1 MQKEILEEK
10 IPSLFIKFV
19 IPGIV
24 GMLVNAMYAIVDGI
38 FIGNN
43 VGELGLAAVN
53 IQFPIFCINGA
64 IAALFGVGA
73 SIWISIKRGQGKDV
87 EAEKILGTAVFMLG
101 TISLAISGTVLLFMK
116 PIMSFLGASGEVL
129 PLTMEY
135 SKIIFYI
142 AFFQMIGS
150 ALHPVIRADGRPS
163 VAMKVGV
170 ISSIGNVVLDWIFVS
185 VFPFGIKGAAFATGL
200 CMTGA
205 CLYMLYYF
213 TKGNSNI
220 KIRVENLRFKPRL
233 LKCVVVS
240 GFVSFGIQISLG
252 ILSLIQ
258 NKLLLKYGTVIDVS
272 VFAILGY
279 ISCIS
284 AQTLLGIA
292 EGIQPIIGY
301 NFGANNHN
309 RVKEVLR
316 LTVKVDL
323 VVGFLF
329 LLLFIF
335 GGELLISAFNNNP
348 EVVQLARK
356 RLLMYLG
363 GVPVVGLVYTYANY
377 YQATKRD
384 VYANLVS
391 MGRSFIYYLPATLI
405 LPKIIGVNGV
415 FLAAS
420 VADYLAVATVIIL
433 VFLEKRAENKKGI
446 SSSKENIIQ
455 F

>member
-1 MQKEILEEK
+1 MHKEILEK
-10 IPSLFIKFV
+10 RIPSLFIKFV

-43 VGELGLAAVN
+43 VGELGLAAIN
-53 IQFPIFCINGA
+53 IQFPILCINGA

-73 SIWISIKRGQGKDV
+73 SIWVSMRRGQGKDE
-87 EAEKILGTAVFMLG
+87 EAEKFLGTAMITLG
-101 TISLAISGTVLLFMK
+101 SIALVISAIVLIFVS

-129 PLTMEY
+129 GLTIDY
-135 SKIIFYI
+135 SKIIFCI
-142 AFFQMIGS
+142 AFFQMIGTS
-150 ALHPVIRADGRPS
+150 LHPIIRADGKPA

-170 ISSIGNVVLDWIFVS
+170 ISSLGNVVLDWLFVS
-185 VFPFGIKGAAFATGL
+185 VLPFGIKGAALATSI
-200 CMTGA
+200 CMTLS

-213 TKGNSNI
+213 TKGKSNI
-220 KIRVENLRFKPRL
+220 KIKKENLRFNVKL
-233 LKCVVVS
+233 LKAIVIS

-252 ILSLIQ
+252 IISLIQ
-258 NKLLLKYGTVIDVS
+258 NKLLLKYGSVIDVS
-272 VFAILGY
+272 VFAIVGY

-301 NFGANNHN
+301 NFGAGKNH

-316 LTVKVDL
+316 LTIKVDV

-335 GGELLISAFNNNP
+335 AGEFIVSIFNDNP
-348 EVVQLARK
+348 EVVKLASK

-363 GVPVVGLVYTYANY
+363 GVPVVGIVYTYANY

-384 VYANLVS
+384 FYANLVS
-391 MGRSFIYYLPATLI
+391 MGRSFIYFFPATLI
-405 LPKIIGVNGV
+405 LPTIIGVEGV

-420 VADYLAVATVIIL
+420 VADYLAALTVLVL
-433 VFLEKRAENKKGI
+433 VFLEKKEEKKKI
-446 SSSKENIIQ
+446 HNY
-455 F
+455 